1 MLESFYKTHDYLVEH
16 IKTPVRRQLM
26 DDINWKDRLIAIKGG
41 RGVGK
46 TDFLLSYAK
55 ELLLQE
61 PDKRRETL
69 YVNFN
74 NFYFTEH
81 SLYEFAGEFVREG
94 GKTLLIDQVF
104 KYPNWSKELRDCF
117 FHYVGLRIV
126 FTASP
131 VMRLIDGNSDIG
143 HIVKMYNLRG
153 YSFRE
158 YLNLQTGSHFSAFTL
173 DDILRNHEMI
183 ASKICERIKPLP
195 YFRDYLQ
202 YGYYPHEP
210 QEWNYSD
217 KVLKLMNMMIEVD
230 VLLVNKIE
238 VAYVNRIKNILYKL
252 MEEVPCALNISK
264 LAEATNTSRSTIINY
279 IKYLKDARLL
289 NLLYAE
295 EKQFPMKPSRIYMQ
309 NPNLCYMLPTRTA
322 NDQAIAETF
331 FYSALHGVYKLNSS
345 ETGTFLV
352 DRRTRFDVF
361 ATTPQQSGFR
371 YAAIGDLEV
380 GQGKQI
386 PLWLFGFLY

>member
-16 IKTPVRRQLM
+16 IQTPVRRQLM

-61 PDKRRETL
+61 PEKRRETL

-81 SLYEFAGEFVREG
+81 TLYEFAGEFVRDG

-131 VMRLIDGNSDIG
+131 VMRLIEGNTDIG

-158 YLNLQTGSHFSAFTL
+158 YLNIQTGSHFPAYTL
-173 DDILRNHEMI
+173 DDILRNHEII
-183 ASKICERIKPLP
+183 AAKVCERIKPLH

-202 YGYYPHEP
+202 CGYYPHEP

-230 VLLVNKIE
+230 VLLINKME

-252 MEEVPCALNISK
+252 MEDVPCALNISK
-264 LAEATNTSRSTIINY
+264 LAESTGTSRSTIINY

-289 NLLYAE
+289 NLLYNE
-295 EKQFPMKPSRIYMQ
+295 DKQFPMKPSRIYMQ
-309 NPNLCYMLPTRTA
+309 NPNLCYMLPTRTP
-322 NDQAIAETF
+322 DEQGVAETF
-331 FYSALHGVYKLNSS
+331 FYSALHGVYKIHAS
-345 ETGTFLV
+345 ETATFLV

-361 ATTPQQSGFR
+361 ATTPKQSGFR
-371 YAAIGDLEV
+371 YAAIADIEMGRD
-380 GQGKQI
+380 KQI

>member
-16 IKTPVRRQLM
+16 VQVPVRRQLM

-61 PDKRRETL
+61 PEKRRETL

-74 NFYFTEH
+74 NFYFTDH
-81 SLYEFAGEFVREG
+81 SLYEFAGEFVKAG

-126 FTASP
+126 FSASP
-131 VMRLIDGNSDIG
+131 VMRLIEGNSDIG

-158 YLNLQTGSHFSAFTL
+158 YLNFQTGSRFHAFTL
-173 DDILRNHEMI
+173 DEILRNHESI
-183 ASKICERIKPLP
+183 ARQICAQIKPLH

-202 YGYYPHEP
+202 NGYYPHESH
-210 QEWNYSD
+210 EWNYSD

-238 VAYVNRIKNILYKL
+238 VDYVNRIKNILYKL
-252 MEEVPCALNISK
+252 MEDVPCALNISK

-289 NLLYAE
+289 NLLYFE
-295 EKQFPMKPSRIYMQ
+295 DKQFPMKPYRIYMQ
-309 NPNLCYMLPTRTA
+309 NPNLCYMLPTREP
-322 NDQAIAETF
+322 NEQAVAETF
-331 FYSALHGVYKLNSS
+331 FYSALHGVYKLNAS
-345 ETGTFLV
+345 ETAMFLV
-352 DRRTRFDVF
+352 DRKTRFDVLSK
-361 ATTPQQSGFR
+361 TPKQMGFR
-371 YAAIGDLEV
+371 YAAIGDMEV
-380 GQGKQI
+380 GHDKQI

>member
-1 MLESFYKTHDYLVEH
+1 MLESFYTAHDYLIEH
-16 IKTPVRRQLM
+16 IQVPVRRQLM

-55 ELLLQE
+55 ELLLLE

-81 SLYEFAGEFVREG
+81 SLYEFAGEFVRDG

-104 KYPNWSKELRDCF
+104 KYPNWSKELRDCY
-117 FHYVGLRIV
+117 FHYVGLRII
-126 FTASP
+126 FSASP
-131 VMRLIDGNSDIG
+131 VMRLIEGNVDIG

-158 YLNLQTGSHFSAFTL
+158 YLNLQTGSRFPAFSL
-173 DDILRNHEMI
+173 DDILRNHETI
-183 ASKICERIKPLP
+183 AAKICEKIKPLH
-195 YFRDYLQ
+195 YFHDYLRV
-202 YGYYPHEP
+202 GYYPHEL

-252 MEEVPCALNISK
+252 MEDVPCALNISK

-289 NLLYAE
+289 NMLYTE
-295 EKQFPMKPSRIYMQ
+295 DKQFPMKPTRIYMQ
-309 NPNLCYMLPTRTA
+309 NPNLCYMLPTRTP
-322 NDQAIAETF
+322 NTQAVAETF
-331 FYSALHGVYKLNSS
+331 FYSALHGVYKINAS
-345 ETGTFLV
+345 ETATFLV
-352 DRRTRFDVF
+352 DRKTRFDVL
-361 ATTPQQSGFR
+361 ATAPKQSGFR
-371 YAAIGDLEV
+371 YAAIADIEV
-380 GQGKQI
+380 GHDKQI